1 MTQWWD
7 ERKGRLSIVEPLAS
21 WQRIGPYIPM
31 PAAERATG
39 KDIILDIV
47 ENMRAYQEELL
58 YSSVVPTA
66 FEVHLHPDDYDRLE
80 GIFPVIAAE
89 TRRALDEELAR
100 QNRRLGP
107 EWLHRL
113 TRPAGP
119 AQPAH
124 DAWTVAFFRDEN
136 EELQPGE
143 VLVDS
148 RLTLPPAPELGAGT
162 RTRRITTSRL
172 GTQTSTRSRVID
184 EPPPVAHAS
193 TAQPLTASPDT
204 SPAGGTPV
212 VFATLTFEDKS
223 GPRTHA
229 MTESQLVIGRGGAGY
244 WVDLRVDAAPDV
256 SREHVRLRRDVATGQ
271 FFLKDL
277 SLYGTT
283 VNGERVASS
292 IDTSDGAKRD
302 VNLEVPLPP
311 VARIGLA
318 DMVFLDFRV
327 AGADDDAVLAA
338 IRFPLSASGGDAV
351 DGLARHRG
359 RAPDASS
366 ALMAG
371 CFLP

>member
-1 MTQWWD
+1 MH
-7 ERKGRLSIVEPLAS
+7 
-21 WQRIGPYIPM
+21 
-31 PAAERATG
+31 AAERATG

-80 GIFPVIAAE
+80 GIFPAIAAE

-100 QNRRLGP
+100 QNRRRGP
-107 EWLHRL
+107 TWLRKL
-113 TRPAGP
+113 ARPGGP
-119 AQPAH
+119 VQPAH
-124 DAWTVAFFRDEN
+124 DGWTVAFFRDEN

-143 VLVDS
+143 VIVDS
-148 RLTLPPAPELGAGT
+148 RLTVQQAPELGAGT

-172 GTQTSTRSRVID
+172 GGQTSTKSQVVD
-184 EPPPVAHAS
+184 EPATATVAAPPPIPATLPPPLPATSSRAIPAPPEIATTRSDATARTVLSMAGGVGDQPAPVAVDTS
-193 TAQPLTASPDT
+193 TA
-204 SPAGGTPV
+204 
-212 VFATLTFEDKS
+212 VFATLTFEDNS
-223 GPRTHA
+223 GRRTHA
-229 MTESQLVIGRGGAGY
+229 VTQSPLVIGRGGAGY
-244 WVDLRVDAAPDV
+244 WVDLRVEAAPDV
-256 SREHVRLRRDVATGQ
+256 SREHVRLRRDASTGQ

-292 IDTSDGAKRD
+292 IDASGGAKRD

-327 AGADDDAVLAA
+327 AGA
-338 IRFPLSASGGDAV
+338 P
-351 DGLARHRG
+351 
-359 RAPDASS
+359 
-366 ALMAG
+366 
-371 CFLP
+371 

>member
-1 MTQWWD
+1 MHAG
-7 ERKGRLSIVEPLAS
+7 EH
-21 WQRIGPYIPM
+21 
-31 PAAERATG
+31 ATG

-47 ENMRAYQEELL
+47 ENMCAYQEELL

-80 GIFPVIAAE
+80 GIFPTIVAE
-89 TRRALDEELAR
+89 TCRALDEELAR
-100 QNRRLGP
+100 QNRRRSP
-107 EWLHRL
+107 EWLRKL
-113 TRPAGP
+113 TKPGGP

-124 DAWTVAFFRDEN
+124 DGWMVAFFRDEN

-143 VLVDS
+143 VVVES
-148 RLTLPPAPELGAGT
+148 RLTMPQAPELGAGT

-172 GTQTSTRSRVID
+172 GQQTSTKSQVID
-184 EPPPVAHAS
+184 EPPAPTVAAPPPIPTTLPAAIPAAIPAPVE
-193 TAQPLTASPDT
+193 TATAPSDATVRTVLPVEGTGDQPAPAAVEAPTA
-204 SPAGGTPV
+204 
-212 VFATLTFEDKS
+212 VFATLTFEDNS
-223 GPRTHA
+223 GHRTHA
-229 MTESQLVIGRGGAGY
+229 VTQSPLVIGRGGAGY

-256 SREHVRLRRDVATGQ
+256 SREHVRLRRDTSTGQ

-292 IDTSDGAKRD
+292 ISVSGGAKRD

-327 AGADDDAVLAA
+327 AGA
-338 IRFPLSASGGDAV
+338 S
-351 DGLARHRG
+351 
-359 RAPDASS
+359 
-366 ALMAG
+366 
-371 CFLP
+371 

>member
-1 MTQWWD
+1 MQAVD
-7 ERKGRLSIVEPLAS
+7 
-21 WQRIGPYIPM
+21 
-31 PAAERATG
+31 RATG

-80 GIFPVIAAE
+80 GIFTVIAAE
-89 TRRALDEELAR
+89 ARRALDEELVR

-107 EWLHRL
+107 EWLRKI
-113 TRPAGP
+113 TNPTGP

-124 DAWTVAFFRDEN
+124 DSWLVAFFRDEN
-136 EELQPGE
+136 EELRPGE

-148 RLTLPPAPELGAGT
+148 RLTLPQAPELGAGT

-172 GTQTSTRSRVID
+172 GHQTSTKSQVID
-184 EPPPVAHAS
+184 ERPAQSMIVPSADTTARTVSPIAAS
-193 TAQPLTASPDT
+193 QPDARLSATVETVTAA
-204 SPAGGTPV
+204 
-212 VFATLTFEDKS
+212 FATLTFEDNS

-229 MTESQLVIGRGGAGY
+229 VTESQLVIGRGGAGY
-244 WVDLRVDAAPDV
+244 WVDLRVDAAADV
-256 SREHVRLRRDVATGQ
+256 SREHVRLRRDASTGQ

-292 IDTSDGAKRD
+292 IDTSGASKRD
-302 VNLEVPLPP
+302 VNLEIPLPP

-318 DMVFLDFRV
+318 DMVFLDFRA
-327 AGADDDAVLAA
+327 AGA
-338 IRFPLSASGGDAV
+338 S
-351 DGLARHRG
+351 
-359 RAPDASS
+359 
-366 ALMAG
+366 
-371 CFLP
+371 

>member
-1 MTQWWD
+1 MH
-7 ERKGRLSIVEPLAS
+7 
-21 WQRIGPYIPM
+21 
-31 PAAERATG
+31 AAERATG

-80 GIFPVIAAE
+80 AIFPAIAGEA
-89 TRRALDEELAR
+89 RRALDEELMR
-100 QNRRLGP
+100 QNRRRGP
-107 EWLHRL
+107 EWFRKL
-113 TRPAGP
+113 TKPGGP

-124 DAWTVAFFRDEN
+124 DGWTVAFFRDEN
-136 EELQPGE
+136 EELQLGE
-143 VLVDS
+143 VVVDS

-172 GTQTSTRSRVID
+172 GQQTSTKSQLID
-184 EPPPVAHAS
+184 EPQPAPAVSAPRRIAAPPPIPAAIPAATKSAIEAPPDATGRTVSPIGVPEVESIPS
-193 TAQPLTASPDT
+193 TAGPPAS
-204 SPAGGTPV
+204 V
-212 VFATLTFEDKS
+212 YATLTFEDNS
-223 GPRTHA
+223 GRRTHTVTQA
-229 MTESQLVIGRGGAGY
+229 QLVIGRGGAGY

-256 SREHVRLRRDVATGQ
+256 SREHVRLRRDASTGQ

-292 IDTSDGAKRD
+292 IDASGGAKRD
-302 VNLEVPLPP
+302 VNVEVPLPP

-327 AGADDDAVLAA
+327 A
-338 IRFPLSASGGDAV
+338 SA
-351 DGLARHRG
+351 
-359 RAPDASS
+359 P
-366 ALMAG
+366 
-371 CFLP
+371 